1 MENVH
6 NKKDVF
12 LSIRDLQKIYP
23 NGEQAVYNF
32 NLDIARNEFIV
43 IVGPSGCGKS
53 TTLRMIA
60 GLEDVTEGEII
71 VNGELIN
78 YKPSKDR
85 KIAIVFQSYAL
96 YPQMTVYDNIAF
108 PLAMNKFPFPKVS
121 TDILAARNVKKLFAD
136 HSEDA
141 LKTAYQEANVKNK
154 QKIPAWEL
162 IAAKFDID
170 EYSAKLFVKLVK
182 EGLKQSGSLAN
193 YVCNSCTAAEEKET
207 QKLTAAKNSVN
218 DNCEILDADGNT
230 IIEQRNMTAFE
241 IKKKV
246 FETSAILDLDVYLDK
261 YPRELS
267 GGQMQR
273 VALGRAIVKNVPL
286 FMMDEPLSNLDAK
299 LRLTMRSEIVKIH
312 NRIGATTIYVTHDQ
326 AEAMTMASRIVV
338 MSRGFVQQCGTPE
351 EIYDNPANLFVA
363 KFIGSPAINVMS
375 VRYNGTDVLQIGDGV
390 KFALPGGIK
399 AVHDKFYSDLSAKLA
414 GMLENF
420 DKNAVETVLKIQS
433 ALSMQAKKRANSDD
447 AKSGGKRR
455 NLFAKKAEKNPNEEE
470 RIACEQM
477 SKQVN
482 EALAGAHQLTAC
494 IRPEKINLRLY
505 KEGESIAQNE
515 TVVTASL
522 CELLGAEY
530 YVHIDFAGHEIVA
543 HFPTGTKVKAGDR
556 FVMAFEGQSVML
568 FDPITGGRMV

>member
-6 NKKDVF
+6 SEKDVF
-12 LSIRDLQKIYP
+12 LSIKNLQKVYA

-32 NLDIARNEFIV
+32 NMDIARSEFIV

-60 GLEDVTEGEII
+60 GLEDVTDGEIFA
-71 VNGELIN
+71 NGELLN

-108 PLAMNKFPFPKVS
+108 PLAMNKFPFNLVD
-121 TDILAARNVKKLFAD
+121 TATLAAKTVSKLFEQHA
-136 HSEDA
+136 EA
-141 LKTAYQEANVKNK
+141 VLKQAYLDANVKNK
-154 QKIPAWEL
+154 LKIPAWEQ
-162 IAAKFDID
+162 IAVKFSID
-170 EYSAKLFVKLVK
+170 EDSAKLFVKLMK
-182 EGLKQSGSLAN
+182 EGLRKSSDLAG
-193 YVCNSCTAAEEKET
+193 YISSRCAEELKRAAE
-207 QKLTAAKNSVN
+207 KLAEAKRSVN
-218 DNCEILDADGNT
+218 ENCEVLDSDGNF
-230 IIEQRNMTAFE
+230 IVEQRNMTAFE

-246 FETSAILDLDVYLDK
+246 FETSAILDLDAYLDK

-351 EIYDNPANLFVA
+351 EVYDDPANLFVA
-363 KFIGSPAINVMS
+363 KFIGSPAINVMNVCYDQS
-375 VRYNGTDVLQIGDGV
+375 GNLQIGEGV
-390 KFALPGGIK
+390 KLPVSDSIK
-399 AVHDKFYSDLSAKLA
+399 AAHDQFYSDLSTKLG

-420 DKNAVETVLKIQS
+420 DKNAAEAILKIQS
-433 ALSMQAKKRANSDD
+433 ALSMQAKKRADQTEKRTL
-447 AKSGGKRR
+447 KS
-455 NLFAKKAEKNPNEEE
+455 LFAKKAEKALYEEE
-470 RIACEQM
+470 KVACESM
-477 SKQVN
+477 AKQVAHALT
-482 EALAGAHQLTAC
+482 EAHPLFAC

-505 KEGESIAQNE
+505 QEGESISENE

-530 YVHIDFAGHEIVA
+530 FVHIDFAGHEIVA
-543 HFPTGTKVKAGDR
+543 HFPTGTKIKVGDR
-556 FVMAFEGQSVML
+556 FVMTFDSQAIML
-568 FDPITGGRMV
+568 FDPITGGRLV

>member
-6 NKKDVF
+6 TEKDVF
-12 LSIRDLQKIYP
+12 LSIKNLQKVYA

-32 NLDIARNEFIV
+32 NLDIERNEFIV

-60 GLEDVTEGEII
+60 GLEDVTDGEIFA
-71 VNGELIN
+71 NGELLN

-108 PLAMNKFPFPKVS
+108 PLAMNKFPFNLVD
-121 TDILAARNVKKLFAD
+121 TATLAAKTVSKLIEEHA
-136 HSEDA
+136 ETV
-141 LKTAYQEANVKNK
+141 LKQAYLDANVKNK
-154 QKIPAWEL
+154 LKIPAWEQ
-162 IAAKFDID
+162 IAVKFSID
-170 EYSAKLFVKLVK
+170 EDSAKLFIQLMK
-182 EGLKQSGSLAN
+182 EGLRKGGDLAG
-193 YVCNSCTAAEEKET
+193 YVSSRCAEELKQASE
-207 QKLTAAKNSVN
+207 KLAEANRSVN
-218 DNCEILDADGNT
+218 ENCEVLDADGNF
-230 IIEQRNMTAFE
+230 IVEQRNMTAFE

-246 FETSAILDLDVYLDK
+246 FETSAILDLDAYLDK

-312 NRIGATTIYVTHDQ
+312 NRIGATTIYVPHDQ

-338 MSRGFVQQCGTPE
+338 MSRGFVQQVGTPE
-351 EIYDNPANLFVA
+351 EIYDDPANLFVA
-363 KFIGSPAINVMS
+363 KFIGSPAINVMN
-375 VRYNGTDVLQIGDGV
+375 VCYDQNGNLQIGERV
-390 KFALPGGIK
+390 KLPVTDSIK
-399 AVHDKFYSDLSAKLA
+399 ASHEQFYSGLSAKLA
-414 GMLENF
+414 DMLENF
-420 DKNAVETVLKIQS
+420 DKKAAEEILKIQS
-433 ALSMQAKKRANSDD
+433 ALSMQAKKRADQSGD
-447 AKSGGKRR
+447 AKQKLKG
-455 NLFAKKAEKNPNEEE
+455 LFAKKAEKALYEEE
-470 RIACEQM
+470 KAACETM
-477 SKQVN
+477 AKQVGGALT
-482 EALAGAHQLTAC
+482 EAHPLFAC

-505 KEGESIAQNE
+505 QEGESISENE

-530 YVHIDFAGHEIVA
+530 FVHIDFAGHEIVA
-543 HFPTGTKVKAGDR
+543 HFPTGTKIKVGDR
-556 FVMAFEGQSVML
+556 FVMTFDSQSIML
-568 FDPITGGRMV
+568 FDPITGGRLV

>member
-6 NKKDVF
+6 NEKDVF
-12 LSIRDLQKIYP
+12 LSIKDLQKIYP

-32 NLDIARNEFIV
+32 NLDIARKEFIV

-60 GLEDVTEGEII
+60 GLEDVSEGEIFAD
-71 VNGELIN
+71 GELLN

-108 PLAMNKFPFPKVS
+108 PLAMNKHPFPAVD
-121 TDILAARNVKKLFAD
+121 TAALAAKTVRKLA
-136 HSEDA
+136 E
-141 LKTAYQEANVKNK
+141 KTDDEEMLQAYLEANRRNDLKMPPGEKIAVKY
-154 QKIPAWEL
+154 A
-162 IAAKFDID
+162 ID
-170 EYSAKLFVKLVK
+170 EYSAKLFIKLVK
-182 EGLKQSGSLAN
+182 EGKNTGNLAA
-193 YVCNSCTAAEEKET
+193 YICSRCAEELEQATAKQKEAGHS
-207 QKLTAAKNSVN
+207 LN
-218 DNCEILDADGNT
+218 DDCEVLDAQNNVLA
-230 IIEQRNMTAFE
+230 QMRNMTAFE

-246 FETSAILDLDVYLDK
+246 FETSAILDLDAYLDK

-338 MSRGFVQQCGTPE
+338 MSRGFVQQVGTPE
-351 EIYDNPANLFVA
+351 EIYDNPSNLFVA
-363 KFIGSPAINVMS
+363 KFIGSPAINVMKAS
-375 VRYNGTDVLQIGDGV
+375 YNGADALEMGDGV
-390 KFALPGGIK
+390 KLTLPGGIK
-399 AVHDKFYSDLSAKLA
+399 NIHDDFYGALFAKLT

-420 DKNAVETVLKIQS
+420 DKSGAEEILKIQS
-433 ALSMQAKKRANSDD
+433 ALSVQAKKRA
-447 AKSGGKRR
+447 AKSVDGKNKLKR
-455 NLFAKKAEKNPNEEE
+455 LFGKKTESIPYVEEKL
-470 RIACEQM
+470 ACETM
-477 SKQVN
+477 AKQVN
-482 EALAGAHQLTAC
+482 NALTQAHSLLVC
-494 IRPEKINLRLY
+494 IRPEKIDLRLY
-505 KEGESIAQNE
+505 TEGEQLAENE
-515 TVVTASL
+515 TLVTASL

-530 YVHIDFAGHEIVA
+530 FVHIEFAGHEVVA
-543 HFPTGTKVKAGDR
+543 HFPTGTKIKAGDR
-556 FVMAFEGQSVML
+556 FVMKFDGQSIML
-568 FDPITGGRMV
+568 FDPITGGRLV

>member
-6 NKKDVF
+6 SEKDVF
-12 LSIRDLQKIYP
+12 LSIKNLQKVYS

-32 NLDIARNEFIV
+32 NLDIERNEFIV

-60 GLEDVTEGEII
+60 GLEDVTDGEIFA
-71 VNGELIN
+71 NGELLN

-108 PLAMNKFPFPKVS
+108 PLAMNKFPFPVVD
-121 TDILAARNVKKLFAD
+121 TAILAAKTVNKLFEE
-136 HSEDA
+136 HSEEE
-141 LKTAYQEANVKNK
+141 LKRAYQQANEKNAL
-154 QKIPAWEL
+154 KIPAWEQ
-162 IAAKFDID
+162 IAVKFSVD
-170 EYSAKLFVKLVK
+170 EDSAKLFVKLMK
-182 EGLKQSGSLAN
+182 EGLRKGGDLVG
-193 YVCNSCTAAEEKET
+193 YVSSRCAEELKQASE
-207 QKLTAAKNSVN
+207 KLAEAKRSVN
-218 DNCEILDADGNT
+218 ESCEVLDADGNF
-230 IIEQRNMTAFE
+230 IVEQRNMTAFE

-246 FETSAILDLDVYLDK
+246 FETSAILDLDAYLDK

-351 EIYDNPANLFVA
+351 EIYDDPANLFVA
-363 KFIGSPAINVMS
+363 KFIGSPAINVMNAC
-375 VRYNGTDVLQIGDGV
+375 YDQNGNLQIGEGV
-390 KFALPGGIK
+390 KLPVPDSIK
-399 AVHDKFYSDLSAKLA
+399 ATHDQFYSVLSAKLA
-414 GMLENF
+414 AMLENF
-420 DKNAVETVLKIQS
+420 DKGAAEEILKIQS
-433 ALSMQAKKRANSDD
+433 ALSMQAKKRAEQTEKRTL
-447 AKSGGKRR
+447 KS
-455 NLFAKKAEKNPNEEE
+455 LFAKKAEKALYEEE
-470 RIACEQM
+470 KAACETM
-477 SKQVN
+477 AKQVGGALT
-482 EALAGAHQLTAC
+482 EAHPLLAC

-505 KEGESIAQNE
+505 QEGESISENE

-530 YVHIDFAGHEIVA
+530 FVHIDFAGHEIVA
-543 HFPTGTKVKAGDR
+543 HFPTGTKIKVGDR
-556 FVMAFEGQSVML
+556 FVMTFDSKAIML
-568 FDPITGGRMV
+568 FDPITGGRLI